1 MRRTSLSSVELRG
14 LVSQAWENL
23 KRIEELVETGIPSS
37 LHEAALRWYLYPLHQ
52 NILDALA
59 SLLAEAGFRKPAS
72 YSELAVPLL
81 EKGCVSSWFT
91 EEISK
96 YARTRSLLAH
106 AYRGVSR
113 EDAMEIARRVMV
125 TAPKLLEEL
134 AKLAEDLGVD
144 PPPEG
149 GRGLEE
155 VFERYSGII
164 AALLFGSR
172 ARGCSTDES
181 DFDIAILAERPL
193 TLGEAEEIALRLAEA
208 LGAPADKVDIV
219 DLQTAPNELLYKVIR
234 DGKLLYTSSEEQFR
248 KWVRETYVKVLDEE
262 ESLKESY
269 YAKLRRK
276 IEAAAR
282 PSKS

>member
-37 LHEAALRWYLYPLHQ
+37 LHEAALRWYLYSLHQ

-96 YARTRSLLAH
+96 YARTRNLLAH

-113 EDAMEIARRVMV
+113 EDAVEIARRVMV

-155 VFERYSGII
+155 VFKRYSGII

-219 DLQTAPNELLYKVIR
+219 DLQTASNELLFKVIR
-234 DGKLLYTSSEEQFR
+234 DGKLLYTSSEERFR

-282 PSKS
+282 PTKS